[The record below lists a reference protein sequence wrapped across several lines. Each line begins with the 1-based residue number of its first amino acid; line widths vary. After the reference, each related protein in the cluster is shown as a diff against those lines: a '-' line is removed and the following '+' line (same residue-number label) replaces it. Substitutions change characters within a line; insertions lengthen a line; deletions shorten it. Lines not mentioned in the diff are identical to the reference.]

1 MLFGRMALLQ
11 CFTNGDYDQGVDVVT
26 DMGQRYI
33 CRNCSAQFMV
43 TKGGKGEAKCC
54 GIPLERK

>member
-1 MLFGRMALLQ
+1 MALLQ
-11 CFTNGDYDQGVDVVT
+11 CFTNGDYDQGVDVGT